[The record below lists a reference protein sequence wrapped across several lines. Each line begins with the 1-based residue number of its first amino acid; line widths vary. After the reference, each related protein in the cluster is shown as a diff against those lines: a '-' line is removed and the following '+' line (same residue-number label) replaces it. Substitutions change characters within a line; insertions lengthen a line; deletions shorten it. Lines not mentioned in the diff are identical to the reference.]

1 MKWSKIKN
9 SNEIPIELSN
19 ENLCV
24 VVHKGGWMEKEDGF
38 AFRGDSQAKGKGC
51 RDPIQKEMDTFILNF
66 FFILNLF
73 MSPEIPW
80 KSIKNDVQCKLTFK
94 FA

>member
-24 VVHKGGWMEKEDGF
+24 VVHKGGRERERERDGF
-38 AFRGDSQAKGKGC
+38 GGDSQATDWKGC
-51 RDPIQKEMDTFILNF
+51 LYT
-66 FFILNLF
+66 
-73 MSPEIPW
+73 IPKKW
-80 KSIKNDVQCKLTFK
+80 TLSF
-94 FA
+94 